1 VSGAGVNQRK
11 TIGFYLA
18 TAWMFTC
25 VFMAIFGD
33 LLPFPD
39 HTEYDFENT
48 GVGLFSSG
56 HILGTDLNGIDM
68 LSATI
73 HATRLTLVIAFTCVA
88 ISLVIGGA
96 LGVIAAYWRGRADS
110 ILSTY
115 FNVTLSIPNLVLTLV
130 LVAILATPDPANP
143 GQEMPRSLVIIISL
157 TFAIIP
163 ILGRLARS
171 SALTWSGREFIRV
184 AESIGM
190 KKRQIAWTHIVPNV
204 IPSLLSV
211 GFLAAG
217 VVIVAEGGLA
227 ILGVGTD
234 AGESWGSLLASKRT
248 ELTEAPHTTLVPA
261 VAIALTVMSLNFFGD
276 YLRKKID
283 NREARI

>member
-1 VSGAGVNQRK
+1 MKQGRS
-11 TIGFYLA
+11 IGFYLA
-18 TAWMFTC
+18 SGWLAIC

-33 LLPFPD
+33 MLPLPAFD
-39 HTEYDFENT
+39 EYSDDI

-56 HILGTDLNGIDM
+56 HIFGTDLNGIDV

-73 HATRLTLVIAFTCVA
+73 HATRMTLVISFTCVA
-88 ISLVIGGA
+88 VSLVIGGA
-96 LGVIAAYWRGRADS
+96 LGVIAAYWRGWVDS

-115 FNVTLSIPNLVLTLV
+115 FNVTLSIPNLILTLV
-130 LVAILATPDPANP
+130 LVAILATPDPSNP
-143 GQEMPRSLVIIISL
+143 GEELSRTFVIIVSL

-171 SALTWSGREFIRV
+171 SALTWSGRDFIRV
-184 AESIGM
+184 AESMGM

-227 ILGVGTD
+227 ILGVGTN
-234 AGESWGSLLASKRT
+234 AGESWGSLLASKT
-248 ELTEAPHTTLVPA
+248 SELYDAPHTTLVPA

-276 YLRKKID
+276 YLRKRID